1 LTLTGREEIVKQD
14 FPIALVSGKYGGHGR
29 ALTDEPLRA
38 TVVNVSADASLRDE
52 RVALVTGGASGI
64 GAAVVNRLAA
74 NGVTVVIADRDLE
87 GAERTAARIHAEA
100 SAEPRARVAGV
111 GRVEARGIDVSDF
124 DAVDALVD
132 WIVER
137 HGRLD
142 NACNCAGVTGVRADL
157 AEYPEA
163 VFRRVLEVDAGGV
176 FACLR
181 AELGAMAS
189 HGGGRVVNIASGAA
203 ALGVAGSSAYVA
215 AKHAVAGLTRTA
227 AIEYAARGIAVNA
240 VSPGLVMTDAVDL
253 DVDRF
258 VAAHPSGRPVTPEEI
273 ADVVAWLLLDAPPQL
288 TGALIPI
295 DGGLTAQ
302 IAGTP

>member
-1 LTLTGREEIVKQD
+1 LTG
-14 FPIALVSGKYGGHGR
+14 
-29 ALTDEPLRA
+29 EPHRG
-38 TVVNVSADASLRDE
+38 TVVNVSADATPRDE
-52 RVALVTGGASGI
+52 RVTLVTGGGNGI

-74 NGVTVVIADRDLE
+74 RGVTVVIADRDLE

-100 SAEPRARVAGV
+100 SAEPGARVAGV
-111 GRVEARGIDVSDF
+111 GRVEVRGIDVSDF

-181 AELGAMAS
+181 AELGAMAPR
-189 HGGGRVVNIASGAA
+189 GGGRVVNIASGAA

-258 VAAHPSGRPVTPEEI
+258 VAAHPSGRPVTPEEV

-302 IAGTP
+302 IAGAA

>member
-1 LTLTGREEIVKQD
+1 LTGEAR
-14 FPIALVSGKYGGHGR
+14 
-29 ALTDEPLRA
+29 RA
-38 TVVNVSADASLRDE
+38 TVVNVSADASSPDE
-52 RVALVTGGASGI
+52 RVALVTGGANGI
-64 GAAVVNRLAA
+64 GAAVVRRLAGS
-74 NGVTVVIADRDLE
+74 GVTVVIADRDLE
-87 GAERTAARIHAEA
+87 GAERTAARVHAVAPAEA
-100 SAEPRARVAGV
+100 TARVAVV
-111 GRVEARGIDVSDF
+111 GRIEARAIDVSDF
-124 DAVDALVD
+124 EAVDALVD
-132 WIVER
+132 RIVER

-142 NACNCAGVTGVRADL
+142 GACNCAGVTGVRAEL

-163 VFRRVLEVDAGGV
+163 IFRRVLDVDAGGV

-181 AELGAMAS
+181 AQLGAMAPR
-189 HGGGRVVNIASGAA
+189 GGGRIVNIASGAS

-227 AIEYAARGIAVNA
+227 AIEYAACGIAVNA
-240 VSPGLVMTDAVDL
+240 VSPGLVLTDAVDL

-258 VAAHPSGRPVTPEEI
+258 VAAHPSGSPVTPEEV

-302 IAGTP
+302 VAGAS

>member
-1 LTLTGREEIVKQD
+1 M
-14 FPIALVSGKYGGHGR
+14 
-29 ALTDEPLRA
+29 
-38 TVVNVSADASLRDE
+38 SADASSRDE
-52 RVALVTGGASGI
+52 RVALVTGGANGI
-64 GAAVVNRLAA
+64 GAAVVNRLAGS
-74 NGVTVVIADRDLE
+74 GVTVVIADRDLE
-87 GAERTAARIHAEA
+87 GAEQTAARIHAEGT
-100 SAEPRARVAGV
+100 ARVG
-111 GRVEARGIDVSDF
+111 GFGQVEARGIDVSDF
-124 DAVDALVD
+124 EAVDALVD

-142 NACNCAGVTGVRADL
+142 QACNCAGVSGVQADL

-163 VFRRVLEVDAGGV
+163 VFRRVLDVDAGGV

-181 AELGAMAS
+181 AELGAMVPR
-189 HGGGRVVNIASGAA
+189 GGGRIVNIASGAA
-203 ALGVAGSSAYVA
+203 SLGVAGSSAYVA

-240 VSPGLVMTDAVDL
+240 VSPGLVLTDAVDL

-258 VAAHPSGRPVTPEEI
+258 VAAHPSGAPVTPEEV

-302 IAGTP
+302 VAGAA

>member
-1 LTLTGREEIVKQD
+1 LTG
-14 FPIALVSGKYGGHGR
+14 
-29 ALTDEPLRA
+29 EPHRG
-38 TVVNVSADASLRDE
+38 TVVNVSADATPRDE
-52 RVALVTGGASGI
+52 RVTLVTGGGNGI

-74 NGVTVVIADRDLE
+74 SGVT
-87 GAERTAARIHAEA
+87 
-100 SAEPRARVAGV
+100 
-111 GRVEARGIDVSDF
+111 
-124 DAVDALVD
+124 VDALVD

-181 AELGAMAS
+181 AELGAMAAR
-189 HGGGRVVNIASGAA
+189 GGGRVVNIASGAA

-258 VAAHPSGRPVTPEEI
+258 VAAHPSGRPVTPEEV

>member
-14 FPIALVSGKYGGHGR
+14 FPIALVSGKCGGHGG
-29 ALTDEPLRA
+29 ALTGEPHRA
-38 TVVNVSADASLRDE
+38 TVVNVSADASLRDV
-52 RVALVTGGASGI
+52 RVALVTGGANGI

-100 SAEPRARVAGV
+100 SAGSSARRAGV
-111 GRVEARGIDVSDF
+111 GRVEVRGIDVSDF

-157 AEYPEA
+157 GEYPEA
-163 VFRRVLEVDAGGV
+163 VFRRVLDVDAGV

-181 AELGAMAS
+181 AELGAMAPR
-189 HGGGRVVNIASGAA
+189 GGGRVVNIASGAA

-258 VAAHPSGRPVTPEEI
+258 VAAHPSGRPVTPEEV

>member
-1 LTLTGREEIVKQD
+1 VADEGA
-14 FPIALVSGKYGGHGR
+14 PR
-29 ALTDEPLRA
+29 ALTGEPRRA
-38 TVVNVSADASLRDE
+38 TVVNVSADVTPRDE
-52 RVALVTGGASGI
+52 RVALVTGGANGI
-64 GAAVVNRLAA
+64 GAAVVGRLAA
-74 NGVTVVIADRDLE
+74 SGLTVVIADRDVK

-100 SAEPRARVAGV
+100 SAESSHPKAGADRGRLSKRGPRRGAGV
-111 GRVEARGIDVSDF
+111 GRIEAREIDVSDF
-124 DAVDALVD
+124 AAVDALVD

-142 NACNCAGVTGVRADL
+142 CACNCAGVTGVRADL

-163 VFRRVLEVDAGGV
+163 VFRRVLDVDAGGV

-181 AELGAMAS
+181 AELGAMAPC
-189 HGGGRVVNIASGAA
+189 GGGRIVNIASGAA
-203 ALGVAGSSAYVA
+203 TLGVAGSSAYVA

-240 VSPGLVMTDAVDL
+240 VSPGLVLTDSVDL

-258 VAAHPSGRPVTPEEI
+258 VAAHPSGLPVTPEEV
-273 ADVVAWLLLDAPPQL
+273 ADVVAWLLLDTPPQL

-302 IAGTP
+302 VAGAA